1 MPTPLHI
8 LHLED
13 DARDTEL
20 VEAALAASGT
30 PAQIRRVASQSE
42 FAGAIEAG
50 TFDVILAD
58 YSIPGFD
65 GKDALV
71 LSCAR
76 CPDTPFIFVSGI
88 IGEDVAIDLLKQGAT
103 DYVHK
108 KHLGRLWPSVERAL
122 NEARERQGHQRNEAQ
137 IRQQAALLD
146 LSQDAIS
153 VRDLGGELQYWNRG
167 AENLYGW
174 TPPEVLGRNAGE
186 LLNPPGYARPIEAQQ
201 HTLDAGSWA
210 GELNQL
216 TQTGRTVVVQ
226 SRWSLVRSPLGEP
239 KSILVV
245 DTNIT
250 EKKKLESELFRV
262 QRLESIG
269 RLAGGIAHDLNNVLA
284 PILMSVQMLREE
296 MPNAT
301 ALSLLDTL
309 ESSAQRGAAIVKQ
322 VLTFARGIEGQK
334 IPLQLS
340 HLIKELVCTVR
351 ETFPKNITLE
361 VEMPPDLWMVTGD
374 TTLLQQVLMNLC
386 VNARDAMP
394 GGGALTLA
402 AENVWLDENFTQVNP
417 EAKVGPHVRV
427 LVSDSG
433 VGIPSEVLEN
443 IFDPFFTTKS
453 PDQGTG
459 LGLAAALGIVKSH
472 DGFIQVLS
480 RLGKGT
486 EFKIFLPA
494 VAAASPIVAEPDTTP
509 LPNGQG
515 ETILIVDDEDNI
527 RAVAKR
533 ILEKHGYR
541 VLTAC
546 EGTEAVAVYAQHYA
560 DIKLVMTD
568 IIMPY
573 MDGMA
578 TIRALKKMNA
588 RLKLVAASG
597 LGSDP
602 KLTDPAELGV
612 HAFLRKPFTAESLL
626 RTLQRVLQDEEV

>member
-65 GKDALV
+65 GKDALA

-122 NEARERQGHQRNEAQ
+122 NEARERQEHQRNEAQ

-153 VRDLGGELQYWNRG
+153 VRNLGGELQYWNRG

-509 LPNGQG
+509 LPHGQG